1 LEKKINPCPSSQ
13 LLQTIEALLHLATL
27 ASIFLRIMKT
37 FLAPALALHCRLII
51 DYHNSSS
58 HRMLMVFTTQYEV
71 LGNLN
76 SGFKVLGGF
85 VLRGYGQRF
94 WDCRVCGILWFSR
107 VFSDLVFHKHKYTH
121 YSHMQ
126 IEKDREGRESS

>member
-1 LEKKINPCPSSQ
+1 
-13 LLQTIEALLHLATL
+13 
-27 ASIFLRIMKT
+27 
-37 FLAPALALHCRLII
+37 
-51 DYHNSSS
+51 
-58 HRMLMVFTTQYEV
+58 MVFTTQYEV